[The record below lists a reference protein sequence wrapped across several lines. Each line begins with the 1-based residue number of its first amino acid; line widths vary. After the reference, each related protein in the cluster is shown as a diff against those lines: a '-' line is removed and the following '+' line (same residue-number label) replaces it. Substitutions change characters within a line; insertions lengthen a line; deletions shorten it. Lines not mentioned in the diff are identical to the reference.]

1 MLGVGKGFLVRTQ
14 KIIITKNNNNKLEVI
29 KIKILCSAEEI
40 VKKYT
45 DKPQTWEK
53 YSHTLSPYIEVEI
66 LYSQATRDGHSLALC
81 PPPT

>member
-14 KIIITKNNNNKLEVI
+14 KIIITKKNNKLEVI
-29 KIKILCSAEEI
+29 KIKILCSAEDI

-66 LYSQATRDGHSLALC
+66 LYSQATQDGHSLALWTS
-81 PPPT
+81 PA